1 MAGRSITKPSSDY
14 GRWGSGR
21 SAGDSRLHPG
31 SGPGTRPVSRP
42 KESLVPIS
50 TRFPNRCR
58 FGALGFWMARVGLG
72 AVLTAGLIGLG
83 SVGGLPSAFADS
95 CGDPVPS
102 GSVRVVMVVDAGEAS
117 AGASSMCLVVP
128 SGTTGSQLLAR
139 RAAELGMASPRYA
152 GSGLLCAIDGFPAT
166 GCGDRTSGGFAYWA
180 YFSGTSGAWNY
191 GSYNPFIRRM
201 ADGDIEGW
209 RYVSGTG
216 GAQDPPPRIAPSR
229 SLFPPLA
236 LDSGPVSPAGDSGSV
251 PTVAPRPGA
260 SGGAIAPADTAVGA
274 TDGREAA
281 DGTQSVAGAS
291 DSIASGLVADDV
303 AIVASSPGGSGVGPW
318 LGVGVAVLLAV
329 VIGLGAFVRTRSRS

>member
-1 MAGRSITKPSSDY
+1 M
-14 GRWGSGR
+14 
-21 SAGDSRLHPG
+21 
-31 SGPGTRPVSRP
+31 
-42 KESLVPIS
+42 PIS
-50 TRFPNRCR
+50 TRFPNRRR

-72 AVLTAGLIGLG
+72 AVFTAGLIGLG

-95 CGDPVPS
+95 CGGPVPS
-102 GSVRVVMVVDAGEAS
+102 GSVRVVMVVDAGETS
-117 AGASSMCLVVP
+117 AGASSVCLVVP

-152 GSGLLCAIDGFPAT
+152 GSGLLCSIDAFPAT

-236 LDSGPVSPAGDSGSV
+236 IDSGPVPPASESGSV
-251 PTVAPRPGA
+251 PTLAPRPGVSGGAFLPADA
-260 SGGAIAPADTAVGA
+260 SGGT
-274 TDGREAA
+274 TDGGEAA
-281 DGTQSVAGAS
+281 VIDGAQSVAGAS
-291 DSIASGLVADDV
+291 DSIASSLVTDDV
-303 AIVASSPGGSGVGPW
+303 AIAATSSGGSGAGPW
-318 LGVGVAVLLAV
+318 LGVGTALVLAV
-329 VIGLGAFVRTRSRS
+329 MLGLGAFVRTRSRS